1 MASPQPLNP
10 TFVSGTVNS
19 GSFTSGTSVTVSS
32 TGSVTAGNLQVVVL
46 TVGGATAPSALSP
59 PAGGWTT
66 YLSTTANTGGGL
78 IVTAIFYLKAAST
91 GAFSGAFTWTTT
103 ATRGR
108 WAFMELTGEGASLVD
123 GSVVTSQNASG
134 TNTSPSVTPS
144 AGSGNDTLICGIIG
158 AAVGA
163 DTLTNP
169 AGMST
174 LFGLAGS
181 GSQPF
186 FYGASLALGSTSA
199 TGTQTWTIPTGRTCL
214 GFSFLVQQSIIPGES
229 PQVLDPPARLPLSIN
244 DLRTWTQNLL
254 QTTLQA
260 PLVGGPFRQFDWPLS
275 QRVVGNKATG
285 EAVGTLSPL
294 LTPAAVV
301 TYVFRAPIFSRLIP
315 PQAKATGEAIGG
327 IAPLLTPNPPQP
339 FVQSQWDLAT
349 RAFPKLVSEV
359 SGTLL
364 PLLEP
369 AVTTTYVFRA
379 PIFSRLIPPQAKATG
394 EAIGGIAPLL
404 TPNPPQ
410 PFVQSQ
416 WDLATRAFPKLVSE
430 VSGTLAPLLTPNPP
444 RPFFQTIW
452 DSATPP
458 KPKAYAEPLAAIS
471 ALYNPNPAQPFYQ
484 TDWQPIRFVQ
494 KAKVDD
500 VVNLTPLY
508 TVVVPSRFF
517 HQDDWP
523 NAAIAR
529 PKVPDTSL
537 AGSAPLLTP
546 NPPQPFVQ
554 SLWDLASLALP
565 KVIGEAIG
573 TLLPLLEPA
582 VTTTY
587 VFRAPIF
594 SQIVSPQK
602 AKVDD
607 VVNLLPLQPVVIYM
621 PLPVTWPSPAE
632 PVLSA
637 KVDDV
642 VNLLPI
648 NSFVFVQPPFHQD
661 DWLNTARTAL
671 SLKSEVYGSP
681 SALVTPNPAQPFV
694 QSDWPR
700 SRDFG
705 RVQASDAPANELPF
719 LHPNPTQP
727 FVQSDWLL
735 PLGFA
740 VPVDRHAEVNLLPLF
755 TGPPP
760 STQTAEW
767 LIRARRRHKR

>member
-66 YLSTTANTGGGL
+66 YLSTTANTGSGL
-78 IVTAIFYLKAAST
+78 IVTAIFYLQAAST

-260 PLVGGPFRQFDWPLS
+260 PLVGGPFSQFDWPLS

-301 TYVFRAPIFSRLIP
+301 
-315 PQAKATGEAIGG
+315 
-327 IAPLLTPNPPQP
+327 
-339 FVQSQWDLAT
+339 
-349 RAFPKLVSEV
+349 
-359 SGTLL
+359 
-364 PLLEP
+364 
-369 AVTTTYVFRA
+369 TYVFRA